1 MKKRF
6 YSIDEGMK
14 KELLSRLFGKNY
26 ASTDTDRLQELYCGY
41 FGITPLQVKFLS
53 FAAYVDRLG
62 KVTPSTSASIN
73 NEILCQLL
81 NKEEFDSKSTD
92 VSDFNDKLFVNI
104 DSDNRGVALFF
115 HYKEN

>member
-26 ASTDTDRLQELYCGY
+26 ASTDSDRLQELYCGY
-41 FGITPLQVKFLS
+41 FGITPLQVKFMSL
-53 FAAYVDRLG
+53 AAYVDRLG
-62 KVTPSTSASIN
+62 KVAPSTSVSIN

-81 NKEEFDSKSTD
+81 NKEEFDSKSTE

-104 DSDNRGVALFF
+104 DSDVHGVALFF

>member
-26 ASTDTDRLQELYCGY
+26 ASTDSDRLQELYCGY

-62 KVTPSTSASIN
+62 KVAPSTSASIN
-73 NEILCQLL
+73 NELL
-81 NKEEFDSKSTD
+81 NKEEFDCKSTE